1 MQLGPLP
8 GGHWQGWVW
17 AGLKN
22 GNMNLRIEAYQCWV
36 VPVTMISLFAVK
48 LRQQ

>member
-8 GGHWQGWVW
+8 GGQGWVW

-22 GNMNLRIEAYQCWV
+22 GNMNLRIEAYQCWPV
-36 VPVTMISLFAVK
+36 SGPVTMI
-48 LRQQ
+48 